1 MLTIF
6 EKEFKSY
13 FISPIAYVFIA
24 FFLFMFGLYFTLLN
38 LFSQNADYS
47 FVIQSLTTVLLFAT
61 PILTMRLLSEERKN
75 KTDQMLITAPIKVRD
90 IVIGKFLSA
99 TTLLLLTLLITL
111 IHPLLLGTLGKVPI
125 GKISSA
131 YIGFFLLGI
140 TLIAIG
146 IFISALCENQIV
158 SAIATIGTYLF
169 LMLIDNLSIIIPRN
183 RMTSIVVVM
192 VLIVIICTLI
202 YFSIKSILISVGLGV
217 LSALISVSFFFFNG
231 ALFDGLPTKLIQ
243 WLSIFKRFESFPN
256 GLLDMNAIIYYLSF
270 TLLFVFLTI
279 QTIEKRSWN

>member
-75 KTDQMLITAPIKVRD
+75 KTDQMLITAPIKVSD
-90 IVIGKFLSA
+90 IVIGKFLSS

-131 YIGFFLLGI
+131 YIGFFLLGT

-183 RMTSIVVVM
+183 RITSIAVVM
-192 VLIVIICTLI
+192 VLITIICTLI

-217 LSALISVSFFFFNG
+217 LSALISVTFFFFNG

-256 GLLDMNAIIYYLSF
+256 GLLDMNAIVYYLSF